1 MVSAHR
7 GEETIKGHHFI
18 VGLVLVA
25 ALVTGACGSSTAA
38 SPDIDDARAELLG
51 YVGDIPGA
59 DGYRYNATD
68 DRGHVMDTVKV
79 IQIDPDEFAAV
90 YHWWSDDSGFVVS
103 LATSTNLLDWT
114 WRVDLAAY
122 ASQPYIAEA
131 SDGGWVVAWEQEPP
145 SQDEN
150 YLRMAL
156 YPDWDALVTAA
167 PTKVFSAERLLS
179 DCAEGTPNIYSASS
193 TQVAF
198 GFTFFADCVTDREG
212 LGTTDWTT
220 WDADTQPHLD
230 RAALFQGYRGNIG
243 DREVL
248 EFRGYAFTFLE
259 SQFTQDDWRTF
270 RVLLYDEGVGTRDPV
285 GLAGG
290 VGAAPSEPPSTH
302 VFMWTHAGSF
312 SFTNLT
318 ATAVVLDGQP
328 ALVFGVFIPEEGA
341 QADEAGQLIY
351 YRFIEER

>member
-1 MVSAHR
+1 MVSTYGGA
-7 GEETIKGHHFI
+7 GTIRRHHSI
-18 VGLVLVA
+18 SSLSLVT
-25 ALVTGACGSSTAA
+25 ALVIGACGSPTAA
-38 SPDIDDARAELLG
+38 NPDIDDARVELVG

-59 DGYRYNATD
+59 DGYRYSATD
-68 DRGHVMDTVKV
+68 DQGHVMDTVKI
-79 IQIDPDEFAAV
+79 IQTGSDEFAAV
-90 YHWWSDDSGFVVS
+90 YHWWSDDLGFVVS

-114 WRVDLAAY
+114 WQVDLATY

-156 YPDWDALVTAA
+156 YRDWEGLMSAT
-167 PTKVFSAERLLS
+167 PTKVFTAERRLS
-179 DCAEGTPNIYSASS
+179 ECAEGTPNIYSASS
-193 TQVAF
+193 IEVVF
-198 GFTFFADCVTDREG
+198 GFTYFADCVTDREG

-220 WDADTQPHLD
+220 WDASTQPHLD
-230 RAALFQGYRGNIG
+230 RAALFQGYRGSIG

-248 EFRGYAFTFLE
+248 EFRGHSFTFLE

-270 RVLLYDEGVGTRDPV
+270 RVILYDEALGARDPV

-290 VGAAPSEPPSTH
+290 VGGAPDEPPSTH

-312 SFTNLT
+312 AFTNLT
-318 ATAVVLDGQP
+318 ATEVTLHGRQ
-328 ALVFGVFIPEEGA
+328 ALVVGVFIPQEGA
-341 QADEAGQLIY
+341 AGGEAGQLIY
-351 YRFIEER
+351 YRFIDER